1 MPQLRSLLERK
12 KLQEDVVR
20 DDAPGG
26 EFRSHQEQFF
36 GKHFFVE
43 LISHFTRLGP
53 RFGCLHDITQEHEIR
68 DGTNSAGN

>member
-1 MPQLRSLLERK
+1 MAGLTRISGCECSFLRRLMPQLRSLLERN

-36 GKHFFVE
+36 GKHF
-43 LISHFTRLGP
+43 SM
-53 RFGCLHDITQEHEIR
+53 
-68 DGTNSAGN
+68 N